1 MINTR
6 VLDGEGA
13 FGEIDEEGGE
23 VEEEVEEEVEVAV
36 VEGEEEELTSAV
48 PNLVAENVIR
58 REEIGTACGTA
69 FSAEEIGTACVVSMF
84 DGIPLFVGSEVSSLL
99 VG

>member
-23 VEEEVEEEVEVAV
+23 VEEE
-36 VEGEEEELTSAV
+36 ELTSAV

-58 REEIGTACGTA
+58 RGTACGTA

>member
-6 VLDGEGA
+6 SLDGEGA

-23 VEEEVEEEVEVAV
+23 VEEE
-36 VEGEEEELTSAV
+36 ELTSAV

-58 REEIGTACGTA
+58 QIGTACGTACGTA

>member
-13 FGEIDEEGGE
+13 FGEIDEEGG
-23 VEEEVEEEVEVAV
+23 EVEEEVEVAV

-58 REEIGTACGTA
+58 RGEIGTACGTA

>member
-13 FGEIDEEGGE
+13 FGEIDEEGG
-23 VEEEVEEEVEVAV
+23 EVEEEVEVAV

-58 REEIGTACGTA
+58 REIGTACGTA